1 MSEEIKVNDSQ
12 QENNVRPDYTEEL
25 IALLRSRRSIVELRD
40 EMEAYHDSDLADL
53 LEQLPPT
60 DRRRLYRIL
69 GLDRTGDVFAYLENA
84 AEYIE
89 ELDAEMA
96 ADVLEVMDAD
106 DAVDVLEDLDE
117 EKRQELLELMDPDAV
132 EDIELIDSYDEE
144 QIGSRMTTNYVA
156 IGRELSIKEAMKS
169 LVH

>member
-1 MSEEIKVNDSQ
+1 MSEEIKNNDLQ

-25 IALLRSRRSIVELRD
+25 TVMLRSRRSIADLRD

-84 AEYIE
+84 AEYLE

-117 EKRQELLELMDPDAV
+117 EKRQELLDPTY
-132 EDIELIDSYDEE
+132 L
-144 QIGSRMTTNYVA
+144 QILFRSDTAPYSCCRQSRPPPAPGS
-156 IGRELSIKEAMKS
+156 LFP
-169 LVH
+169 